1 MATPIKCLIYYIEE
15 KRLPGHIE
23 TLGEFFYYTGSCSDE
38 TVLDKIKSNFIN
50 QMEILEK
57 SGFAGVCSDS
67 LECNV
72 GNVSVTC
79 GPSTRKKRSADGLPI
94 RSVRSGSE
102 IRVEIKIAS
111 AWQNSNV
118 STTASLNISRH
129 IQHRMFDK
137 IIDIGKEGKLTVD
150 GIGPSAESFVLG
162 YSAPVCAAG
171 LFLRQD
177 TLTCGKINQ

>member
-1 MATPIKCLIYYIEE
+1 M
-15 KRLPGHIE
+15 E

-38 TVLDKIKSNFIN
+38 TVLDKIKSNFIK

-111 AWQNSNV
+111 AWPNSNI
-118 STTASLNISRH
+118 STTDSLNTAKQ
-129 IQHRMFDK
+129 IQQRMFDK
-137 IIDIGKEGKLTVD
+137 IIDISKEGKLTVD
-150 GIGPSAESFVLG
+150 GIVPSAENFVLG
-162 YSAPVCAAG
+162 YSASVCAAG

-177 TLTCGKINQ
+177 TLTCGEMIQ